1 MSILETSNGSEGVS
15 QVWDEA
21 LWFRRMCS
29 WDWNQHQVSQSEN
42 LGQLPLTTRNLG
54 LGLVNSDVSALWSI
68 IRDVVKIWSVLK
80 NTHSAWLMP
89 FIKCY
94 ENIRLQP
101 VYLKTFVLAVL
112 SQPRSSVS
120 PWRPHRI
127 SSNPSLPRSSPK
139 IAERVAQWEEKIKQF
154 RSSCAQVCWDD
165 PVAFMLQHDGYRMP
179 LADLVA
185 PTIGGGNCSGS
196 YGNLVEQFQGTPDGY
211 LHLVECPPGGEAYDV
226 LMVADSSFAL
236 VKGHDSG
243 NPTRFIVTELCHP
256 TARVREYH
264 GRLFWGKGLPQIIDG
279 ITAGLDEIEDQCRRD
294 GKPIKAGDRNGWM
307 GR

>member
-1 MSILETSNGSEGVS
+1 MTDAI
-15 QVWDEA
+15 
-21 LWFRRMCS
+21 
-29 WDWNQHQVSQSEN
+29 HQV
-42 LGQLPLTTRNLG
+42 LRRHPVAACLPQ
-54 LGLVNSDVSALWSI
+54 
-68 IRDVVKIWSVLK
+68 
-80 NTHSAWLMP
+80 
-89 FIKCY
+89 
-94 ENIRLQP
+94 NIRACCAIPTSFFRDSMAATQDIIKSFPAEEL
-101 VYLKTFVLAVL
+101 
-112 SQPRSSVS
+112 
-120 PWRPHRI
+120 
-127 SSNPSLPRSSPK
+127 PK

-279 ITAGLDEIEDQCRRD
+279 ILLGSMRLRTNAVETASPSSR
-294 GKPIKAGDRNGWM
+294 
-307 GR
+307 